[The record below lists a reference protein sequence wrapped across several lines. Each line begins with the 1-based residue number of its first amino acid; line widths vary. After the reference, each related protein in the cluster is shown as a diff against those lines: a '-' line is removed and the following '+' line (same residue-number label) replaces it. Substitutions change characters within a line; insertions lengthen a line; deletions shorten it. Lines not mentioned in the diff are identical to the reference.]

1 MFVFQVLNV
10 LTWCLRIQGRRT
22 ASSKTIEI
30 SRVYWHNL
38 RETSPREYHEMTFHR
53 ALWRL
58 MLVCGFVEVAAGKPA
73 RVNPSTVP
81 EVWIEHIW
89 SYLNIVFGQSVI
101 FSQEVTQKKDQQN
114 GFWGI
119 LPKSPQHTTAAVEIR
134 LVQILFMDKIRKT
147 YGGGAVKLPNRCQIC
162 DQKHQQWR
170 RRLVSLVQDWWI
182 QVVEILFDGRN
193 PNNHTNCDGVFF
205 LKKTHDFFLK
215 PYINWWSPDFWTINS
230 MIL

>member
-1 MFVFQVLNV
+1 MFFFQVLNV

-147 YGGGAVKLPNRCQIC
+147 YGGGAVKLPQPLPDLWPKAPAVKKAAGEFGAGLMNSGCWNTIWW
-162 DQKHQQWR
+162 KKSQQPHKLRW
-170 RRLVSLVQDWWI
+170 
-182 QVVEILFDGRN
+182 
-193 PNNHTNCDGVFF
+193 CFF
-205 LKKTHDFFLK
+205 LKKTNVFF
-215 PYINWWSPDFWTINS
+215 F
-230 MIL
+230 